1 MTKRYCMG
9 CMSPMEGDGTV
20 CSICSHDN
28 GIDNPKGTLPAGTIL
43 EEKYLVG
50 KTLSQNDLTIVYIG
64 LDLERGRRVYL
75 EEFMPRAYA
84 DRSGDGIA
92 IAAAGENQAQYKTLL
107 SDIKERWKSTGS
119 IENKGLI
126 KTRELLLVNNTAVCV
141 SSYVAYITLD
151 QYLEE
156 KGPLDWA
163 QAKSLFMPF
172 TSLVSTLHNRG
183 VIHYGISPENV
194 VVDRKGGLRLI
205 GFALPELRTVGKGL
219 SPQLYDGYSA
229 PEQYTRGQWQGEWS
243 DIYAMGALLYRA
255 LTGLEPVPATQRVR
269 ADTLVKVRELY
280 PEVPD
285 YVSDAVAKAMELD
298 RKDRHLSVDDLSA
311 ALLAEAGS
319 NTTIFR
325 PEPPAPPKVEEP
337 PPEKKRSPLAD
348 GKLLLGLGLAASLVL
363 NVVLAAGV
371 FSPAPPEETSSSMP
385 EESSQ
390 PAVAVM
396 EESFVGE
403 YWPMLRQ
410 RLDQYPG
417 LTLETEDAFDE
428 EVPKG
433 VVLRQSVPVGAALPE
448 DGRVVLTVSQ
458 GSQFVIMPR
467 VEGCT
472 LSAAQYMLD
481 SLGITW
487 DENIKEDS
495 ALNVPVGTVVCDT
508 PPGSKV
514 TVGYKVRLTIRAGES
529 SGPEN
534 DEGRSSSASDED
546 E

>member
-64 LDLERGRRVYL
+64 LDLGRGRRVYL

-84 DRSGDGIA
+84 DRSGDRVT

-107 SDIKERWKSTGS
+107 SDIKERWKNIGS

-141 SSYVAYITLD
+141 SSYVAYATLE

-183 VIHYGISPENV
+183 IIHYGISPENV

-229 PEQYTRGQWQGEWS
+229 PEQYTKGQWQGEWS

-269 ADTLVKVRELY
+269 SDTLVKVRELR

-298 RKDRHLSVDDLSA
+298 RKDRHLSVDDFSA

-325 PEPPAPPKVEEP
+325 PEPISAPKPEP
-337 PPEKKRSPLAD
+337 PAPEKKSPFAD
-348 GKLLLGLGLAASLVL
+348 GKLLLALGLAASVVL
-363 NVVLAAGV
+363 NIVLAAGF
-371 FSPAPPEETSSSMP
+371 FSPAPPEESSSEP

-390 PAVAVM
+390 AATAM
-396 EESFVGE
+396 ENFVGE
-403 YWPMLRQ
+403 YWPMLQ
-410 RLDQYPG
+410 ERLDQYPE
-417 LTLETEDAFDE
+417 LTFETEDSFDDT
-428 EVPKG
+428 VPKG
-433 VVLRQSVPVGAALPE
+433 VVLRQSVPAGAALPE

-458 GSQFVIMPR
+458 GSQFVTMPR

-472 LSAAQYMLD
+472 LSAAQYMLS

-487 DENIKEDS
+487 DDDIRED
-495 ALNVPVGTVVCDT
+495 ATLNVPVGTVVCDT

-514 TVGYKVRLTIRAGES
+514 TAGYKVRLTIRTAESSEPES
-529 SGPEN
+529 SG
-534 DEGRSSSASDED
+534 GSSSSASE
-546 E
+546 

>member
-1 MTKRYCMG
+1 
-9 CMSPMEGDGTV
+9 MSPMEGDGTV

-243 DIYAMGALLYRA
+243 DIYAMGSLLYRA

-269 ADTLVKVRELY
+269 ADTLVKVRELC

-285 YVSDAVAKAMELD
+285 YVSDAVAKGMELD
-298 RKDRHLSVDDLSA
+298 R
-311 ALLAEAGS
+311 
-319 NTTIFR
+319 
-325 PEPPAPPKVEEP
+325 
-337 PPEKKRSPLAD
+337 
-348 GKLLLGLGLAASLVL
+348 
-363 NVVLAAGV
+363 
-371 FSPAPPEETSSSMP
+371 
-385 EESSQ
+385 
-390 PAVAVM
+390 
-396 EESFVGE
+396 
-403 YWPMLRQ
+403 
-410 RLDQYPG
+410 
-417 LTLETEDAFDE
+417 
-428 EVPKG
+428 
-433 VVLRQSVPVGAALPE
+433 
-448 DGRVVLTVSQ
+448 
-458 GSQFVIMPR
+458 
-467 VEGCT
+467 
-472 LSAAQYMLD
+472 
-481 SLGITW
+481 
-487 DENIKEDS
+487 
-495 ALNVPVGTVVCDT
+495 
-508 PPGSKV
+508 
-514 TVGYKVRLTIRAGES
+514 
-529 SGPEN
+529 
-534 DEGRSSSASDED
+534 
-546 E
+546 